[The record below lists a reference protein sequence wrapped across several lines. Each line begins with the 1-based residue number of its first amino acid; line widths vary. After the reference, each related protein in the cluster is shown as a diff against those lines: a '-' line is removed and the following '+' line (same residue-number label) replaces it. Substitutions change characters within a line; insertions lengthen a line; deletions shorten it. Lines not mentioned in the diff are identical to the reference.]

1 MWNSTNSH
9 PAHQRGSCRK
19 APALSLTLPKEA
31 ERSFSYRKILLKSS
45 HRNSAHFTAQR
56 HFPTNKTSTFGTLA
70 QRQEFQEEISE
81 CPNHTLQC
89 PVPRS
94 PRERMDKEFSHL
106 QSQHLICHFSS
117 DSPAENKLGRQNQ
130 KGHKTNSWE

>member
-1 MWNSTNSH
+1 MEQHKLPPCSPTWELQES
-9 PAHQRGSCRK
+9 SCPQSDPSQGGREEFFLQEN
-19 APALSLTLPKEA
+19 PPEEQPQEFCTFHCSEA
-31 ERSFSYRKILLKSS
+31 
-45 HRNSAHFTAQR
+45 
-56 HFPTNKTSTFGTLA
+56 FPTNKTSAFGTLA

-106 QSQHLICHFSS
+106 QSHHLICHLSL